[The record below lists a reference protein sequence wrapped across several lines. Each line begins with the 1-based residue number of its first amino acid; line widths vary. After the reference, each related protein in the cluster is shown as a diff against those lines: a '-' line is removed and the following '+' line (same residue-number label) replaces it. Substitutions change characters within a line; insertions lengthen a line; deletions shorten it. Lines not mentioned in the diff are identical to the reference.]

1 MNLIAH
7 LYMITNIGHF
17 YEGGVYLSIFLFFI
31 FHFKYIQLSNSLVL
45 VQSYFQVCLYRKFK
59 KKPVMNIFIFKIP
72 IVEILSQSDLING
85 FYFYLTIDQS
95 NSINRFHFSLR
106 YLSQRLLKFKSF
118 ADTANTTMKDVM
130 KYFIL
135 VILGSN
141 IVMTTYA
148 LTSNQFIALSSLITG
163 SAFAAS
169 LCKYVNKRLFSFL
182 FSFWKLEQTYPIKGK
197 SKQIKPFSPILIL
210 FKG

>member
-1 MNLIAH
+1 MREGCIYLF
-7 LYMITNIGHF
+7 LYF
-17 YEGGVYLSIFLFFI
+17 SFFI
-31 FHFKYIQLSNSLVL
+31 LNISSYLIVQYQYSLIFKSVFIESL
-45 VQSYFQVCLYRKFK
+45 K
-59 KKPVMNIFIFKIP
+59 KTVMNIFIFKVP
-72 IVEILSQSDLING
+72 IVEILSQSDLINV
-85 FYFYLTIDQS
+85 FFFYLTIDQS

>member
-1 MNLIAH
+1 MR
-7 LYMITNIGHF
+7 
-17 YEGGVYLSIFLFFI
+17 EGCIYLFFYFSFFILNISSYLIVQYQYSLI
-31 FHFKYIQLSNSLVL
+31 FKSVFIESL
-45 VQSYFQVCLYRKFK
+45 K
-59 KKPVMNIFIFKIP
+59 KTVMNIFIFKVP

-85 FYFYLTIDQS
+85 FFFYLTIDQS

>member
-1 MNLIAH
+1 MR
-7 LYMITNIGHF
+7 
-17 YEGGVYLSIFLFFI
+17 EGCIYLFFYFSFFILNISSYLIVQYQYSLI
-31 FHFKYIQLSNSLVL
+31 FKSVFIESL
-45 VQSYFQVCLYRKFK
+45 K
-59 KKPVMNIFIFKIP
+59 KTVMNIFIFKIP

-85 FYFYLTIDQS
+85 FFFYLTIDQS

-118 ADTANTTMKDVM
+118 AYTANTTMKDVM

>member
-1 MNLIAH
+1 MR
-7 LYMITNIGHF
+7 
-17 YEGGVYLSIFLFFI
+17 EGCIYLFFNISFFILNISSYLIVQYQYSLI
-31 FHFKYIQLSNSLVL
+31 FKSVFIESL
-45 VQSYFQVCLYRKFK
+45 K
-59 KKPVMNIFIFKIP
+59 KTVMNIFIFKVP

-85 FYFYLTIDQS
+85 FFFYLTIDQS

>member
-1 MNLIAH
+1 MR
-7 LYMITNIGHF
+7 
-17 YEGGVYLSIFLFFI
+17 EGCIYLFFYFSFFILNISSYLIVQYQYSLI
-31 FHFKYIQLSNSLVL
+31 FKSVFIESL
-45 VQSYFQVCLYRKFK
+45 K
-59 KKPVMNIFIFKIP
+59 KTVMNIFIFKVP

>member
-1 MNLIAH
+1 
-7 LYMITNIGHF
+7 
-17 YEGGVYLSIFLFFI
+17 
-31 FHFKYIQLSNSLVL
+31 
-45 VQSYFQVCLYRKFK
+45 
-59 KKPVMNIFIFKIP
+59 MNIFIFKVP

-85 FYFYLTIDQS
+85 FFFYLTIDQS

>member
-1 MNLIAH
+1 MR
-7 LYMITNIGHF
+7 
-17 YEGGVYLSIFLFFI
+17 EGCIYLFFYFSFFILNISSYLIIQYQYSLI
-31 FHFKYIQLSNSLVL
+31 FKSVFIESL
-45 VQSYFQVCLYRKFK
+45 K
-59 KKPVMNIFIFKIP
+59 KTVMNIFIFKIP

-182 FSFWKLEQTYPIKGK
+182 FSFWKLEQTYPIKGN

>member
-1 MNLIAH
+1 MR
-7 LYMITNIGHF
+7 
-17 YEGGVYLSIFLFFI
+17 EGCIYLFFYFSFFILNISSYLIVQYQYSLI
-31 FHFKYIQLSNSLVL
+31 FKSVFIESL
-45 VQSYFQVCLYRKFK
+45 K
-59 KKPVMNIFIFKIP
+59 KTVMNIFIFKIP

-210 FKG
+210 FNG

>member
-1 MNLIAH
+1 MR
-7 LYMITNIGHF
+7 
-17 YEGGVYLSIFLFFI
+17 EGCIYLFFYISFFILNISSYLIVQYQYSLI
-31 FHFKYIQLSNSLVL
+31 FKSVFIESL
-45 VQSYFQVCLYRKFK
+45 K
-59 KKPVMNIFIFKIP
+59 KTVMNIFIFKVP

>member
-1 MNLIAH
+1 MR
-7 LYMITNIGHF
+7 
-17 YEGGVYLSIFLFFI
+17 EGCIYLFFYFSFFILNISSYLIVQYQYSLI
-31 FHFKYIQLSNSLVL
+31 FKSVFIESL
-45 VQSYFQVCLYRKFK
+45 K
-59 KKPVMNIFIFKIP
+59 KTVMNIFIFKVP
-72 IVEILSQSDLING
+72 IVEILSQSDLINV
-85 FYFYLTIDQS
+85 FFFYLTIDQS

>member
-1 MNLIAH
+1 MR
-7 LYMITNIGHF
+7 
-17 YEGGVYLSIFLFFI
+17 EGCIYLFFYISFFILNISSYLIVQYQYSLI
-31 FHFKYIQLSNSLVL
+31 FKSVFIESL
-45 VQSYFQVCLYRKFK
+45 K
-59 KKPVMNIFIFKIP
+59 KTVMNIFIFKIP

>member
-1 MNLIAH
+1 MR
-7 LYMITNIGHF
+7 
-17 YEGGVYLSIFLFFI
+17 EGCIYLFFYFSFFILNISSYLIVQYQYSLI
-31 FHFKYIQLSNSLVL
+31 FKSVFIESL
-45 VQSYFQVCLYRKFK
+45 K
-59 KKPVMNIFIFKIP
+59 KTVMNIFIFKIP

-85 FYFYLTIDQS
+85 FFFYLTIDQS

>member
-1 MNLIAH
+1 MR
-7 LYMITNIGHF
+7 
-17 YEGGVYLSIFLFFI
+17 EGCIYLFFYISFFILNISSYLIVQYQYSLI
-31 FHFKYIQLSNSLVL
+31 FKSVFIESL
-45 VQSYFQVCLYRKFK
+45 K
-59 KKPVMNIFIFKIP
+59 KTVMNIFIFKIP

-85 FYFYLTIDQS
+85 FFFYLTIDQS

>member
-1 MNLIAH
+1 MREGCIYLF
-7 LYMITNIGHF
+7 LYF
-17 YEGGVYLSIFLFFI
+17 SFFI
-31 FHFKYIQLSNSLVL
+31 LNISSYLIVQYQYSLIFKSVFIESL
-45 VQSYFQVCLYRKFK
+45 K
-59 KKPVMNIFIFKIP
+59 KTVMNIFIFKIP

-85 FYFYLTIDQS
+85 FFFYLTIDQS

>member
-1 MNLIAH
+1 MR
-7 LYMITNIGHF
+7 
-17 YEGGVYLSIFLFFI
+17 EGCIYLFFYISFFILNISSYLIVQYQYSLI
-31 FHFKYIQLSNSLVL
+31 FKSVFIESL
-45 VQSYFQVCLYRKFK
+45 K
-59 KKPVMNIFIFKIP
+59 KTVMNIFIFKVP

-85 FYFYLTIDQS
+85 FFFYLTIDQS

>member
-1 MNLIAH
+1 MR
-7 LYMITNIGHF
+7 
-17 YEGGVYLSIFLFFI
+17 EGCIYLFFYFSFFILNISSYLIVQYQYSLI
-31 FHFKYIQLSNSLVL
+31 FKSVFIESL
-45 VQSYFQVCLYRKFK
+45 K

-182 FSFWKLEQTYPIKGK
+182 FWKLEQTYPIKGK

>member
-1 MNLIAH
+1 MR
-7 LYMITNIGHF
+7 
-17 YEGGVYLSIFLFFI
+17 EGCIYLFFYISFFILNISSYLIVQYQYSLI
-31 FHFKYIQLSNSLVL
+31 FKSVFIESL
-45 VQSYFQVCLYRKFK
+45 K
-59 KKPVMNIFIFKIP
+59 KTVMNIFIFKIR

-141 IVMTTYA
+141 IVMTTFA
-148 LTSNQFIALSSLITG
+148 LTSNQFIVLSSLLTG

>member
-1 MNLIAH
+1 MR
-7 LYMITNIGHF
+7 
-17 YEGGVYLSIFLFFI
+17 EGCIYLFFYISFFILNISSYLIVQYQYSLI
-31 FHFKYIQLSNSLVL
+31 FKSVFIESL
-45 VQSYFQVCLYRKFK
+45 K
-59 KKPVMNIFIFKIP
+59 KKTVMNIFIFKIP

>member
-1 MNLIAH
+1 MR
-7 LYMITNIGHF
+7 
-17 YEGGVYLSIFLFFI
+17 EGCIYLFFYFSFFILNISSYLIVQYQYSLI
-31 FHFKYIQLSNSLVL
+31 FKSVFIESL
-45 VQSYFQVCLYRKFK
+45 K
-59 KKPVMNIFIFKIP
+59 KTVMNIFIFKIP

>member
-1 MNLIAH
+1 MR
-7 LYMITNIGHF
+7 
-17 YEGGVYLSIFLFFI
+17 EGCIYLFFYFSFFILNISSYLIVQYQYSLI
-31 FHFKYIQLSNSLVL
+31 FKSVFIESL
-45 VQSYFQVCLYRKFK
+45 K
-59 KKPVMNIFIFKIP
+59 KTVMNIFIFKIP

-182 FSFWKLEQTYPIKGK
+182 FGNWSR
-197 SKQIKPFSPILIL
+197 LIRL
-210 FKG
+210 KERVNK